1 MKFSTYFS
9 KQARKPS
16 GLFGFFYMSRI
27 FNKGNAKINEL
38 VNDTLAIQENEHG
51 LEIGFGTGILL
62 SAITENL
69 ENGLM
74 EGVDFSKSMLS
85 IAGKKNKKA
94 IKEGKVKLTLGDFD
108 KTLFAENSF
117 DKIFTVHTIYFWKNP
132 EATISKIY
140 SLLKPGGKV
149 VIGFKDKSV
158 MEKMPLNKDVFQY
171 YSTDDVAN
179 LLSAGKLFNNVVIL
193 SNLEANDNCYC
204 AVGIKNKNTV

>member
-16 GLFGFFYMSRI
+16 GLFGIFYMSRI

-38 VNDTLAIQENEHG
+38 VKDTLAIQENEHG
-51 LEIGFGTGILL
+51 LEIGFGTGVLL

-74 EGVDFSKSMLS
+74 EGIDFSKSMLS

-94 IKEGKVKLTLGDFD
+94 IKEGKVKLILGDFD
-108 KTLFAENSF
+108 KMPFDENSF

-132 EATISKIY
+132 KATISKIY

-158 MEKMPLNKDVFQY
+158 MEKMPLSKDVFQY

-179 LLSAGKLFNNVVIL
+179 ILSADKMFNNVVIL
-193 SNLEANDNCYC
+193 SNRGTNDNCYC

>member
-1 MKFSTYFS
+1 MKFSDYFS
-9 KQARKPS
+9 KQAKKPS
-16 GLFGFFYMSRI
+16 GLFGLFYMSRI

-38 VNDTLAIQENEHG
+38 VKENLAIQENDYG

-62 SAITENL
+62 SAITKNL
-69 ENGLM
+69 ENGVM
-74 EGVDFSKSMLS
+74 EGIDFSKSMFS
-85 IAGKKNKKA
+85 IATKKNKKA

-108 KTLFAENSF
+108 KTPFDENSF
-117 DKIFTVHTIYFWKNP
+117 DKIFTVHTLYFWKNP

-171 YSTDDVAN
+171 YSTDDITN
-179 LLSAGKLFNNVVIL
+179 LLSINKMFNNVVIL
-193 SNLEANDNCYC
+193 SDQEANDNCYC
-204 AVGIKNKNTV
+204 AVGIKNKNTL

>member
-1 MKFSTYFS
+1 MKFSNYFS

-16 GLFGFFYMSRI
+16 GLFGFFYMSQI

-38 VNDTLAIQENEHG
+38 VKDTLDIQENDHG

-62 SAITENL
+62 SAITGNL

-74 EGVDFSKSMLS
+74 EGIDFSKSMLS

-108 KTLFAENSF
+108 KTPFDESSF

-132 EATISKIY
+132 EATISKMY
-140 SLLKPGGKV
+140 RLLKPGGKV

-171 YSTDDVAN
+171 YSTDDVVN
-179 LLSAGKLFNNVVIL
+179 LLSANKMFNNVVIL
-193 SNLEANDNCYC
+193 SNKGENDSCFC
-204 AVGIKNKNTV
+204 AVGTK

>member
-16 GLFGFFYMSRI
+16 GLVGFFYMSRI

-38 VNDTLAIQENEHG
+38 VRDTLAIQENDHG

-62 SAITENL
+62 SAITDTL

-74 EGVDFSKSMLS
+74 EGIDFSKSMLS
-85 IAGKKNKKA
+85 IARKKNKKA

-108 KTLFAENSF
+108 KTPFDENSF

-149 VIGFKDKSV
+149 VIGFKHKSV
-158 MEKMPLNKDVFQY
+158 METMPLNKDVFQY
-171 YSTDDVAN
+171 YSTDDVTN
-179 LLSAGKLFNNVVIL
+179 LLSANQLFKNVVIL
-193 SNLEANDNCYC
+193 SNRGTNDNCYC
-204 AVGIKNKNTV
+204 VFATK